1 MQPVYG
7 WVAPT
12 DTLEAKRLT
21 IYMQALE
28 YDGIVPGTRPELV
41 VFTDG
46 NPFADKYRK
55 SLN

>member
-28 YDGIVPGTRPELV
+28 YDGIVPGTRPDLV

-46 NPFADKYRK
+46 NPFAEQYRK
-55 SLN
+55 LLH